1 MEDLLPCCLQNV
13 VQRAPLLGAWTSNFL
28 RYKRMTE
35 LMCERGLDN
44 NVTECNEINE
54 T

>member
-1 MEDLLPCCLQNV
+1 MEDLQPCYLQNV
-13 VQRAPLLGAWTSNFL
+13 VQRALLLVTWAYNFL
-28 RYKRMTE
+28 RYRRMTE

-44 NVTECNEINE
+44 DVMECNEINE

>member
-1 MEDLLPCCLQNV
+1 MGDLMPCYLKNV
-13 VQRAPLLGAWTSNFL
+13 VQRTLLLVTWACNFL

-44 NVTECNEINE
+44 DVTGCNEINE

>member
-1 MEDLLPCCLQNV
+1 MEDLLQRCLQNG
-13 VQRAPLLGAWTSNFL
+13 VQRTLLLVAWTCNFL

-44 NVTECNEINE
+44 DVTERNEINE

>member
-13 VQRAPLLGAWTSNFL
+13 VQRTLLLVTWTCNFL
-28 RYKRMTE
+28 RYKSMTE

-44 NVTECNEINE
+44 DVTECNEINE